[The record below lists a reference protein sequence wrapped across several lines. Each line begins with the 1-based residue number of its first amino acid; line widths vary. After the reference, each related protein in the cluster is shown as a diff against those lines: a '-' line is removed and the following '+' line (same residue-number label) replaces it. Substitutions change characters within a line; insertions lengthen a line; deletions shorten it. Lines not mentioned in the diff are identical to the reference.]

1 MSIWITISKIGVEEL
16 KNYIR
21 IRGSKANRRKN
32 GIMERVFVLSENS
45 VKPIKTAMEPEANL
59 QTENLAN

>member
-1 MSIWITISKIGVEEL
+1 
-16 KNYIR
+16 
-21 IRGSKANRRKN
+21 
-32 GIMERVFVLSENS
+32 MERVFVLSENG